1 MVCGSGLAA
10 VGAMCTVLLLNDNGD
25 MVVMVVSV
33 QRARDDSSSTFLSC
47 VQATLWF
54 LLSWALLFC
63 ERCPV

>member
-47 VQATLWF
+47 VQATLGVVGEHRE
-54 LLSWALLFC
+54 LLSILLT
-63 ERCPV
+63 